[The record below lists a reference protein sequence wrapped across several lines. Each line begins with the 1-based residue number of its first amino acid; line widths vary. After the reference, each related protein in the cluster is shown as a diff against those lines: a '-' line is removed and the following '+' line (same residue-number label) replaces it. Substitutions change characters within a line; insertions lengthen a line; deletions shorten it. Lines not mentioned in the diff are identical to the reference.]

1 MDELTLVMP
10 TPEHETAAA
19 EYLAEFREHH
29 SQVNGAGG
37 LDRFDDF
44 HEWLSKLEMDRNGT
58 RPEPGLVP
66 ADTYFLVR
74 QADHRIV
81 GMVNIR
87 HRLNDFLLKE
97 GGHIGYAVR
106 PTERRKGYAAAQL
119 KMALDRCRQLGLT
132 RVLVTC
138 DKQNLGSARTIQK
151 NGGVLENEVTGSHLA
166 DVLQRYWIELEG

>member
-1 MDELTLVMP
+1 MDELMLVTP
-10 TPEHETAAA
+10 APEHEAAA
-19 EYLAEFREHH
+19 FAYLAEFREHH
-29 SQVNGAGG
+29 SQVSGSGG
-37 LDRFDDF
+37 LDRYDDYSQ
-44 HEWLSKLEMDRNGT
+44 WLAKLEMDRNGT
-58 RPEPGLVP
+58 RPTPERVP

-87 HRLNDFLLKE
+87 HRLNDFLLRE

-106 PTERRKGYAAAQL
+106 PTERRKGYAVAML
-119 KMALDRCRQLGLT
+119 GMALERCRALGLK

-138 DKQNLGSARTIQK
+138 DKHNIGSARTIQK

-166 DVLQRYWIELEG
+166 DVLQRYWIELS